1 MIGRGLRCWLLMYE
15 KSLPLDLNACNKCH
29 YSRFFPHS
37 LSRSHFFFFFFVDVA
52 DAQVVA
58 G

>member
-37 LSRSHFFFFFFVDVA
+37 LSFFFFFVDVA

>member
-1 MIGRGLRCWLLMYE
+1 MLATSAITVG
-15 KSLPLDLNACNKCH
+15 
-29 YSRFFPHS
+29 FFPTP
-37 LSRSHFFFFFFVDVA
+37 SHFFFFFVDVA

>member
-1 MIGRGLRCWLLMYE
+1 MLATSAITVG
-15 KSLPLDLNACNKCH
+15 
-29 YSRFFPHS
+29 FFPTPS
-37 LSRSHFFFFFFVDVA
+37 LALIFFFFFFVDVA